1 MVVTTNSVDD
11 PSVESIVEQLAAP
24 TSASFLKK
32 IIVCIT

>member
-1 MVVTTNSVDD
+1 MVVTTNAVDD
-11 PSVESIVEQLAAP
+11 PSIENTVEQLAAP